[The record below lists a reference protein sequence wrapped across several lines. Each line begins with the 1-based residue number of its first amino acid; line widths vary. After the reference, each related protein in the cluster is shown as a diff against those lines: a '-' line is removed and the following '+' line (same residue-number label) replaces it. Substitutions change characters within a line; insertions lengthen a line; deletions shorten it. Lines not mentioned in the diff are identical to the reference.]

1 MAVDSDLDWLFK
13 NGYSDKRIADMA
25 VRMHPRYARIRKE
38 EGFGG
43 RNFIYDLD
51 VGAPQ
56 GIGST
61 VAYAQANKSDSKGFQ
76 ATALRRKSFGVIEL
90 DGETMMAA
98 KAQGG
103 RLAFADVVTKE
114 NDRIITEYGDDQ
126 AFGLYRDGT
135 GMRAR
140 VTSEASE
147 VLLLTVP
154 DDARNFKINMV
165 LQADNAADGSSPNAG
180 TTYVTAVDTDAGTV
194 TTEDA
199 SDANI
204 VANDYLFRN
213 GANGT
218 GASPSYLEGLAVC
231 TPFTAPTGSDA
242 FRSLATGTRSLF
254 PALLAG
260 ARLDDTGSNIEY
272 NIGRVAVKIAQNGG
286 KATESYINPINFFAM
301 ATRLGMK
308 SVYEGGG
315 GTADWGFEYIV
326 IHTAHGSVKVYS
338 DPDCPTNRGYLCNP
352 ESEYLYSLDGF
363 PHAIRDGGLIA
374 LRGSTEDKVEW
385 RIRGMGNYIQTE
397 PRNFGVFS
405 I

>member
-1 MAVDSDLDWLFK
+1 MAVDTDLDWLFK
-13 NGYSDKRIADMA
+13 NGYSDDQIADMA
-25 VRMHPRYARIRKE
+25 MRSHPRYAKLRKKT
-38 EGFGG
+38 GFGG

-61 VAYAQANKSDSKGFQ
+61 VAFAQANKSDSKGYQ
-76 ATALRRKSFGVIEL
+76 LTALRRKSFGIVEL

-147 VLLLTVP
+147 VLTLTVA

-165 LQADNAADGSSPNAG
+165 LQADNAAAGTSPNAG

-194 TTEDA
+194 TVEDA
-199 SDANI
+199 SDASI

-218 GASPSYLEGLAVC
+218 GTSPSYLEGLGVT
-231 TPFTAPTGSDA
+231 TPLTAPALGSDSFRGIDRGA
-242 FRSLATGTRSLF
+242 FPT
-254 PALLAG
+254 LLAG
-260 ARLDDTGSNIEY
+260 ARLNDTGSNIEY
-272 NIGRVAVKIAQNGG
+272 NIGRLAVKIAQNGG
-286 KATESYINPINFFAM
+286 KATECYINPINFFAM

-308 SVYEGGG
+308 SVYEGAG

-326 IHTAHGSVKVYS
+326 VHTAHGSIKCYS
-338 DPDCPTNRGYLCNP
+338 DPDCPTNLGYLCNP
-352 ESEYLYSLDGF
+352 DSEYLYSLDGF
-363 PHAIRDGGLIA
+363 PHAIRDGGLVA

-397 PRNFGVFS
+397 TRNFGVFA